1 LSLPD
6 ALADQA
12 DRVARDAP
20 DEGRP
25 RAAIAIALHKRYGS
39 RTALDGLAIS
49 LDAGEIVGL
58 LGPNGA
64 GKTTT
69 LSILAGV
76 LRPDAGT
83 VQIAGHDLD
92 AEPLAARRNLGLA
105 PQSLA
110 LYPSLTAHENLSFF
124 ARMQG
129 LTSAEARPA
138 TRALLEQAGLTDR
151 ADDLVA
157 TFSGGMRRR
166 LNLVCAMAHR
176 PALLLLDEATAGVDP
191 QSREL
196 IFTMVA
202 AAAARGA
209 GCLYSTHY
217 MEEAERLCARVILID
232 HGRLVAA
239 GTIPQLIARAGAAAR
254 IDLVTHSPLPPGWS
268 RDLRGVKELA
278 VAADRTSAAA
288 AMSVDDLDVVPAI
301 VALAQA
307 AGGGGV
313 IEFNLRR
320 TNLQDAFIALTGH
333 ALRDAPDG
341 S

>member
-1 LSLPD
+1 LSLPN
-6 ALADQA
+6 ALADEPNHA
-12 DRVARDAP
+12 ARDVP
-20 DEGRP
+20 GKGRP
-25 RAAIAIALHKRYGS
+25 PAAVATALHKRYGS
-39 RTALDGLAIS
+39 RTALDS
-49 LDAGEIVGL
+49 LVLSVNAGEIVGL

-76 LRPDAGT
+76 LRPDTGT

-92 AEPLAARRNLGLA
+92 GEPLAARRNLGLA

-110 LYPSLTAHENLSFF
+110 LYPSLTARENLSFF

-129 LTSAEARPA
+129 LTRAEEHPA
-138 TRALLEQAGLTDR
+138 TDVLLDQAGLIDR

-157 TFSGGMRRR
+157 TFSGGMKRR

-196 IFTMVA
+196 IFTMVE

-232 HGRLVAA
+232 RGRLVAA

-268 RDLRGVKELA
+268 RDLHGVKVLA
-278 VAADRTSAAA
+278 LAADGAGTAAI
-288 AMSVDDLDVVPAI
+288 SVDDLDAVPAI
-301 VALAQA
+301 VNLAQA
-307 AGGGGV
+307 AGGGI
-313 IEFNLRR
+313 IEFNLHR

-333 ALRDAPDG
+333 ALRDAPDE